1 MRLPNDSCW
10 RVLPVFQVLVYFHGC
25 IITRRT
31 HLYKTDDDVNLQ
43 NRATQRF
50 DSVWFWLPF
59 KVNQPY
65 LEILQYVSVTRGIE
79 L

>member
-1 MRLPNDSCW
+1 MHN
-10 RVLPVFQVLVYFHGC
+10 Y
-25 IITRRT
+25 RRT